1 MAAPSPLILICDH
14 LGEGLSELLGPMS
27 SVGYRIE
34 HSNRFSTTLD
44 RLARGPRPNVV
55 VVDPL
60 ARGGS
65 AELEEITRLTGPDE
79 VPILL
84 ISDPASPLRAVH
96 AARSLGN
103 GPWDIVHR
111 DAPIEEILLRIDR
124 LGVLAEGKA
133 ELEEMRFRAVHDDR
147 TELLRPVPFI
157 TRLREHFSAAQRHR
171 LDMALV
177 LADLDRFGRVNKEF
191 DHTIG
196 DKVIESVGRVIR
208 QNLRE
213 EDVGGRLGGDE
224 FGIVL
229 PYTRRVDAA
238 RVVHRIRDEI
248 RRLTGPIDT
257 SGRELHVSASIGF
270 ETFDGNDLESVEE
283 LRRHAEVALRSA
295 KEMGGHRAVYFRSL
309 GGPVRAETAGE

>member
-157 TRLREHFSAAQRHR
+157 TRLREHFSAPQRHR
-171 LDMALV
+171 PALGKTGQHNPGRRNAGV
-177 LADLDRFGRVNKEF
+177 DLRA
-191 DHTIG
+191 H
-196 DKVIESVGRVIR
+196 
-208 QNLRE
+208 
-213 EDVGGRLGGDE
+213 
-224 FGIVL
+224 
-229 PYTRRVDAA
+229 
-238 RVVHRIRDEI
+238 
-248 RRLTGPIDT
+248 
-257 SGRELHVSASIGF
+257 
-270 ETFDGNDLESVEE
+270 
-283 LRRHAEVALRSA
+283 EVADCCRCLPDPDFVLFTFRLEVLEVIPGPHA
-295 KEMGGHRAVYFRSL
+295 HPGIQRDRPDRGMGKQEAHGAI
-309 GGPVRAETAGE
+309 GAQ